1 MDSNKDQRQTDSN
14 SDFEPSLIYFQRVQ
28 LRLLQRRSPNI
39 MVKFVSCSAD
49 NQGHAQSVSLSEDS
63 RPQAISYHF
72 QNPQTACFLP
82 LSLCLQW
89 NPSFGYS
96 WFIESSLK
104 TDRQLVPLFACC
116 GTPVL
121 YTVGSYNFQNP
132 QTACFLPL
140 SLSWFTELLFPFAI
154 TSINTSLQPIFRQ

>member
-1 MDSNKDQRQTDSN
+1 MVVNEMCYKTGCVRTRNFTVYNKPFCQS
-14 SDFEPSLIYFQRVQ
+14 VQ

-82 LSLCLQW
+82 LSLCLLW
-89 NPSFGYS
+89 NKVMRVENDTFGYPL
-96 WFIESSLK
+96 IQKVVQNQLSSLVISILLRPGEK
-104 TDRQLVPLFACC
+104 VRKMDHVKNHL
-116 GTPVL
+116 
-121 YTVGSYNFQNP
+121 NFKNAKRWLGKIHSKFCP
-132 QTACFLPL
+132 
-140 SLSWFTELLFPFAI
+140 
-154 TSINTSLQPIFRQ
+154 